1 MSKPIL
7 YDFFATWCGPC
18 RMQTPIIE
26 ELAKTMGDAVEIR
39 TIDVD
44 QHMDLAEK
52 YGIRVVPTLII
63 EKDGKVLHSLEGV
76 TDATTLEKMLR
87 PLVG

>member
-1 MSKPIL
+1 MTRPVL

-18 RMQTPIIE
+18 RIQTPILE
-26 ELAKTMGDAVEIR
+26 ELGERMGDAVEIKKV
-39 TIDVD
+39 DVD
-44 QHMDLAEK
+44 QHMDLAER

-63 EKDGKVLHSLEGV
+63 EKDGKVVQMMEGV
-76 TDATTLEKMLR
+76 TDRATLEKILR